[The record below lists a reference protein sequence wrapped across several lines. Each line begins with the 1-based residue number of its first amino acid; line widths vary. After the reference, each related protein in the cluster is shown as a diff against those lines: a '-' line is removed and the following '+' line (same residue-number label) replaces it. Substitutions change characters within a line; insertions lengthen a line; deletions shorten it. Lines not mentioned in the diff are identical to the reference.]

1 MTNQEGHNSLQK
13 KQQEYLAQNKYLP
26 PTSLADA
33 VGRNQRAISFIR
45 KQKPEELTFWVKKKL
60 IEVFTYLGAFGK
72 ITDYQVKT
80 LAQRICDKFYYM
92 TPAELDFFFVAFTN
106 GEYRKLY
113 GGDTV
118 NPQDVMMSLIE
129 YEKDLLTA
137 RGIAEQKQQAEEEAR
152 KREEE
157 MKRPHGIEAW
167 KIYCRKNGLDPETHT
182 IPNITLHNVNE
193 ELYPQKK

>member
-1 MTNQEGHNSLQK
+1 MQK

-26 PTSLADA
+26 PTSLSDA
-33 VGRNQRAISFIR
+33 VGRNQRAISSIR
-45 KQKPEELTFWVKKKL
+45 KQRPEELAFWIKKKL

-72 ITDYQVKT
+72 ITDYQVKM

-118 NPQDVMMSLIE
+118 NPQDIMMSLSE
-129 YEKDLLTA
+129 FEKDLLSA
-137 RGIAEQKQQAEEEAR
+137 RGIAEEKRQAEEEAR